1 MNVLHTYS
9 NHRKNLCIFCLL
21 IWSLVHLSRQA
32 CSYCF
37 SISVWFMFVLFL
49 LLGMILKTEQKNILS
64 CHTLWRDT
72 SPYLLYEICIS
83 WARSCSTCM
92 NAFSTCASILSFK
105 ISDYILFWH
114 YFECILVSV
123 CVCVHCLSLF
133 CLLPPLSPFH
143 CRQDGKLFPPRR
155 SGGCDLSY
163 FRLSITSRTTT
174 SLAFIRMLSVWV
186 CTSVSILVI
195 ACSIFKH
202 TEVLSH
208 KLHGETRETKAPWW
222 VSLQKIDGGKDCQ
235 CVCLCVCEDF
245 HVVGDCLRSCFTHR
259 PCLP

>member
-1 MNVLHTYS
+1 MYFLS
-9 NHRKNLCIFCLL
+9 ECLFNLCLHPVFQNERLYL
-21 IWSLVHLSRQA
+21 ILA
-32 CSYCF
+32 
-37 SISVWFMFVLFL
+37 
-49 LLGMILKTEQKNILS
+49 
-64 CHTLWRDT
+64 
-72 SPYLLYEICIS
+72 
-83 WARSCSTCM
+83 
-92 NAFSTCASILSFK
+92 
-105 ISDYILFWH
+105 LFWM
-114 YFECILVSV
+114 YSGECAHV
-123 CVCVHCLSLF
+123 CVCCLSLF

-174 SLAFIRMLSVWV
+174 SSAFIRMLSVWV
-186 CTSVSILVI
+186 CTSVSILVT

-208 KLHGETRETKAPWW
+208 KLHRETRPKPRDECLYRRLMGA
-222 VSLQKIDGGKDCQ
+222 KIVRV
-235 CVCLCVCEDF
+235 CVCVCEDF

>member
-1 MNVLHTYS
+1 MKYVFLERGPVVLAWMPFQPVPPSCLSKLAIISYFGIILNVL
-9 NHRKNLCIFCLL
+9 
-21 IWSLVHLSRQA
+21 W
-32 CSYCF
+32 
-37 SISVWFMFVLFL
+37 W
-49 LLGMILKTEQKNILS
+49 
-64 CHTLWRDT
+64 
-72 SPYLLYEICIS
+72 
-83 WARSCSTCM
+83 
-92 NAFSTCASILSFK
+92 
-105 ISDYILFWH
+105 
-114 YFECILVSV
+114 V

-143 CRQDGKLFPPRR
+143 CRQDGKLFPLRQ

-174 SLAFIRMLSVWV
+174 SLVFIRMLSVWV